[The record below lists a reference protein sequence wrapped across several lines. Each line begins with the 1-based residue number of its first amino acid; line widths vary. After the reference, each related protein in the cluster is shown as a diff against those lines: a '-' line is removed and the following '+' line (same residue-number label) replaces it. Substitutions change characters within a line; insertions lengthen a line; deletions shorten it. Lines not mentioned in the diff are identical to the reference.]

1 MIKLL
6 AYTEQE
12 AYYQTES
19 GSCIYINPG
28 KNINEPARGSDV
40 ARAIKRGFTKS
51 DEEFSTLEDFQNALV
66 RTFGV

>member
-28 KNINEPARGSDV
+28 KNINEPAQIG
-40 ARAIKRGFTKS
+40 RAH
-51 DEEFSTLEDFQNALV
+51 V
-66 RTFGV
+66 